1 MNENTTDNLYK
12 KIPAKNKIHEIYSR
26 YTPVFQEVM
35 EKIKERLLQN
45 IKLTSQPTYKA
56 RIKSFNS
63 YYKKVLRQHPEEAVE
78 SENLV
83 CLTDMMG
90 IRIICTFLEDITD
103 VQKQIKSMFQI
114 REVEIKGAS
123 QSYKEFGYES
133 VHVLVAVPDD
143 CKPKTLPDDVQLPDE
158 LVCEIQIRTILQDAW
173 AEVEHELIYK
183 TEFTPFDMPLKRK
196 LASMNASLSLADI
209 IFQEI
214 RDYQKKLQ
222 NEMIQRRQSFY
233 EKADDLTTVD
243 GEKTAEKAKN
253 LERINPYV
261 SGTIDDMLLQAI
273 HAHNS
278 GDLKNAI
285 IIYTQIINSKPT
297 PDKIVLSV
305 ILKHRGMA
313 YFAQNDFENALSDFK
328 KSFGFDQKS
337 FRSAYYVGIVLSIK
351 KDYAE
356 ALKWFTTSLEINGI
370 QSHAFYRRAVSY
382 FELGEFE
389 KAMNDVVAAKKLGL
403 DEPGLDSLH
412 SKLIEKFDMKM

>member
-1 MNENTTDNLYK
+1 MSNNKNDSYK
-12 KIPAKNKIHEIYSR
+12 NIPAKNKIKEIYES
-26 YTPVFQEVM
+26 YTPVFQVIM
-35 EKIKERLLQN
+35 DNIKLKIQSNL
-45 IKLTSQPTYKA
+45 KLTSQPTYKS

-63 YYKKVLRQHPEEAVE
+63 YYKKVLRQRLEDAVE
-78 SENLV
+78 SYNLV

-90 IRIICTFLEDITD
+90 IRIICTFLEDITE
-103 VQKQIKSMFQI
+103 VCEQIKKMFDVK
-114 REVEIKGAS
+114 EVEIKGAE

-133 VHVLVAVPDD
+133 VHVLVAVPAE
-143 CKPKTLPDDVQLPDE
+143 CKPEKLPEGIELPDE

-183 TEFTPFDMPLKRK
+183 MEFTPFDMPLKRK

-222 NEMIQRRQSFY
+222 SEMNLRRHTFY

-243 GEKTAEKAKN
+243 GEKPVAKEAS

-261 SGTIDDMLLQAI
+261 HGTIDDMLLQAI

-278 GDLKNAI
+278 GDLASAVT
-285 IIYTQIINSKPT
+285 IYTQIIESKPE
-297 PDKIVLSV
+297 PNNVVLAV

-313 YFAQNDFENALSDFK
+313 YFSQNDYEHALADFI
-328 KSFGFDQKS
+328 KSFEKDKKS
-337 FRSAYYVGIVLSIK
+337 FRSAYYAGIVHSIK
-351 KDYAE
+351 RNFKDAIE
-356 ALKWFTTSLEINGI
+356 WFTVSLDENEM
-370 QSHAFYRRAVSY
+370 QSHAFYRRAVAY
-382 FELGEFE
+382 YEVGEFE
-389 KAMNDVVAAKKLGL
+389 KSMNDVVAAQKLGL
-403 DEPGLDSLH
+403 SEPGLDSLH

>member
-1 MNENTTDNLYK
+1 MSENITDNLYK

-26 YTPVFQEVM
+26 YTPVFQAVM
-35 EKIKERLLQN
+35 EKIKERLQQN
-45 IKLTSQPTYKA
+45 INLTSQPTYKA
-56 RIKSFNS
+56 RIKSFDS

-78 SENLV
+78 SEGLV

-103 VQKQIKSMFQI
+103 VQEQIKSMFQVN
-114 REVEIKGAS
+114 EVEVKGAT

-143 CKPKTLPDDVQLPDE
+143 CKPDSLPDNVLLPDG

-214 RDYQKKLQ
+214 RDYQKNLQ
-222 NEMIQRRQSFY
+222 SEMIQRRQSFY

-243 GEKTAEKAKN
+243 GEKIVGKEKN
-253 LERINPYV
+253 LERVNPYV
-261 SGTIDDMLLQAI
+261 HGTIDDMLLQAI

-285 IIYTQIINSKPT
+285 IIYTQIIESKPK
-297 PDKIVLSV
+297 PNNIVLSV

-328 KSFGFDQKS
+328 ESFEFDSKS

-351 KDYAE
+351 KDYSE
-356 ALKWFTTSLEINGI
+356 AVKWFTASLEINGI

-389 KAMNDVVAAKKLGL
+389 KAMNDVVAAEKLGL
-403 DEPGLDSLH
+403 EDSGLDSLH